1 MGVPIIPPPGRR
13 CIVVDDLRL
22 GIFIGVYEH
31 EKRARQEVSITLCMF
46 VPDDPATARGDDL
59 ADHVSYADVVAKLKE
74 RAQSTRHVQ
83 LVETLAEE
91 AADFA
96 LADARVESVVVDVR
110 KTQIIAEARSVGVVI
125 HRFRRPAQGPG

>member
-1 MGVPIIPPPGRR
+1 MGVPIMPPPGRR

-22 GIFIGVYEH
+22 EFFIGVHEYE
-31 EKRARQEVSITLCMF
+31 KGARQQVSFTLCMF
-46 VPDDPATARGDDL
+46 VPDDLATARSDDL
-59 ADHVSYADVVAKLKE
+59 ADHVSYADVVARLKE
-74 RAQSTRHVQ
+74 RAQSTRHTR

-91 AADFA
+91 AADLA

-125 HRFRRPAQGPG
+125 HRRRKSAPGAG